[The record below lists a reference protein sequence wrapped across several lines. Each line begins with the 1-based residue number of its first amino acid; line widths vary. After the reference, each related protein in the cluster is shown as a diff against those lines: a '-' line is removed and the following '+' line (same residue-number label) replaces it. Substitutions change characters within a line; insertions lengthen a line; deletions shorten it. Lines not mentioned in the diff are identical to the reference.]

1 MHVVLLLG
9 SSTAGKSSL
18 CRELV
23 LTHGWKSSS
32 IDEVMGKIVNLSP
45 TALKSL
51 MVELLDKSGVLQ
63 NLQTL
68 MTQEEMLTLCGTGVL
83 TISKGSHQI
92 KAHGFPNPSL
102 PNLEDVLTKA
112 GFMESE
118 ISKLAQGLRLVTKI
132 DDPTERLYDEVFDRS
147 NSGQSIVID
156 LVPNPDGSAKECLE
170 YFQKRAQ
177 QYIEENPGETLTT
190 STVFAYCPMQ
200 KLSERIQERN
210 RKANINNPMDK
221 REGLFPFHQLAT
233 LVTADKLFD
242 DSSEHVLSRNELFYI
257 VNKHANTDK
266 NGDSLFLENPFDP
279 DVLKKT
285 YEEKTQIVTTS
296 DSVIKLE
303 LKDDTLEL
311 ASDDVPRIGSK
322 KTIEEYSNL
331 ANRFG
336 FFENQERIS
345 LNIPKRIA
353 FDAVINTAK
362 GNPAVLANEF
372 LEKLE
377 KSKIFSKRVSTL

>member
-1 MHVVLLLG
+1 
-9 SSTAGKSSL
+9 
-18 CRELV
+18 
-23 LTHGWKSSS
+23 
-32 IDEVMGKIVNLSP
+32 
-45 TALKSL
+45 
-51 MVELLDKSGVLQ
+51 
-63 NLQTL
+63 
-68 MTQEEMLTLCGTGVL
+68 
-83 TISKGSHQI
+83 
-92 KAHGFPNPSL
+92 
-102 PNLEDVLTKA
+102 
-112 GFMESE
+112 
-118 ISKLAQGLRLVTKI
+118 
-132 DDPTERLYDEVFDRS
+132 
-147 NSGQSIVID
+147 
-156 LVPNPDGSAKECLE
+156 
-170 YFQKRAQ
+170 
-177 QYIEENPGETLTT
+177 
-190 STVFAYCPMQ
+190 MQ

-266 NGDSLFLENPFDP
+266 NGDSLFLENPIDP

-345 LNIPKRIA
+345 LNIPKGIA

-362 GNPAVLANEF
+362 ENPAVLANEF

-377 KSKIFSKRVSTL
+377 KVKYSLNVFQHYKAVSLGFFLIVY